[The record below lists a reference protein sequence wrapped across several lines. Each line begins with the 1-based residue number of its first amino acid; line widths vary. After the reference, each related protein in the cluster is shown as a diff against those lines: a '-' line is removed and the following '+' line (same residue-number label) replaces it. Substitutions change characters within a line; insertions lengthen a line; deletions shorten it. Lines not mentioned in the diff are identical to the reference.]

1 METTGLPEFQ
11 EENGCERRF
20 VNYLP
25 DKNGWTRTIENLF
38 PQAPFIRAPT
48 LQGYP
53 SMAAWEE
60 FQDLQLEYQKQGKPE
75 TANRIFKLVRDYA
88 DKELRWLPYSD
99 SNRPWK
105 T

>member
-1 METTGLPEFQ
+1 
-11 EENGCERRF
+11 
-20 VNYLP
+20 
-25 DKNGWTRTIENLF
+25 
-38 PQAPFIRAPT
+38 
-48 LQGYP
+48 
-53 SMAAWEE
+53 MAAWEE